1 MNIVLL
7 ALYFVLR
14 VERLASLRLTMYKH
28 NPFCYVNIMSIYDT
42 GTENET
48 GRRHNFPQFNSIYK
62 DLLHRFLYSKEV
74 MLHTV

>member
-14 VERLASLRLTMYKH
+14 VERLACLRLTMYKH
-28 NPFCYVNIMSIYDT
+28 NPFFYMNIMFIYDR
-42 GTENET
+42 GTEIKA
-48 GRRHNFPQFNSIYK
+48 GRRHSFPHFDSIYK
-62 DLLHRFLYSKEV
+62 DLLQRLLYSKEV